1 MTRASTGVEAGLRSA
16 EADLLRRQALT
27 RAAFGLGDNIASTV
41 YGTVVVM
48 ATVTAA
54 SGNSPD
60 NWRLAAIVASSAVV
74 FWLAHLYAHG
84 LSESLE
90 LAHRLTR
97 SELTSIARRERGILL
112 AAAGPTGAVL
122 LGAAGVLRETRA
134 VWLALSVGLVTLAVL
149 GARYA
154 RVEGLALGGTVA
166 MIGLNLALGL
176 LVVALKAF
184 VVH

>member
-1 MTRASTGVEAGLRSA
+1 VTRASTGVRAGLPTT
-16 EADLLRRQALT
+16 ETDPLRRQSLS
-27 RAAFGLGDNIASTV
+27 RAAFGLEGNIASNV

-90 LAHRLTR
+90 LERRLTG

-112 AAAGPTGAVL
+112 AAVAPTGAVL
-122 LGAAGVLRETRA
+122 LGAAGIVRETGA

-154 RVEGLALGGTVA
+154 RVEGLALGGTLV
-166 MIGLNLALGL
+166 MIALNLGLGL

>member
-1 MTRASTGVEAGLRSA
+1 MTRDSTGVGAGLPA
-16 EADLLRRQALT
+16 ADTDPLRQRALT
-27 RAAFGLGDNIASTV
+27 RAAFGLEGNIASNV

-54 SGNSPD
+54 SGHSTD

-90 LAHRLTR
+90 LARRLTR
-97 SELTSIARRERGILL
+97 SELTNIARRERGILL
-112 AAAGPTGAVL
+112 AAVAPTGAVL

-166 MIGLNLALGL
+166 MIALNLALGL

>member
-1 MTRASTGVEAGLRSA
+1 VTRASTGVGTGPSPV
-16 EADLLRRQALT
+16 EADPLSRQALT
-27 RAAFGLGDNIASTV
+27 RTAFGLEGNIASTV

-48 ATVTAA
+48 ATVAAA

-90 LAHRLTR
+90 LARRLTG

-112 AAAGPTGAVL
+112 AAVAPTGAVL
-122 LGAAGVLRETRA
+122 LGAVGILRETRA
-134 VWLALSVGLVTLAVL
+134 VWLALSLGLMTLAVL

-166 MIGLNLALGL
+166 MIALNLALGL

>member
-1 MTRASTGVEAGLRSA
+1 MVFGVEG
-16 EADLLRRQALT
+16 
-27 RAAFGLGDNIASTV
+27 NIASNV

-48 ATVTAA
+48 ATVAAA
-54 SGNSPD
+54 SGHSPD

-90 LAHRLTR
+90 LARRLTR

-112 AAAGPTGAVL
+112 AAAAPTGAVV
-122 LGAAGVLRETRA
+122 LGAAGILRETRS
-134 VWLALSVGLVTLAVL
+134 VWLALSVGLATLAVL

-154 RVEGLALGGTVA
+154 RVEGLALRGTVA
-166 MIGLNLALGL
+166 MIALNLALGL